1 MIRALLSLML
11 AGGAPAGAAALT
23 APAGGA
29 SCVLVV
35 QVRDEAR
42 QPVVDAAVKISGMA
56 GLFLT
61 GKDGIAQVTVGAGRE
76 YGIRV
81 ESTGYYPAKVEG
93 VEVSAGAALLV
104 EVELKRAAV
113 VSEIVVVTA
122 TGTATE
128 MQESSIRTEVIQAA
142 MVDRQV
148 KTTLAEAFQ
157 ATVSGVRVET
167 NCQNCGFMQIRM
179 NGLEGPYTQI
189 LEDGLPTYSGVT
201 AVYGLEQIPAAF
213 LEQIEVVKG
222 GSSALYGPGAV
233 AGVINLIRR
242 EPRENR
248 FRLDAMG
255 GWQRG
260 RPEQQIGGAAQ
271 IIDMP
276 GGLSGD
282 FFVRSVNRTP
292 VDRDGDG
299 FSEMGKRRLDS
310 GGFSLY
316 RRFMESRGKLS
327 VTGALASEFRRGG
340 DQFHLP
346 PEQTLITEQVDS
358 LRHSLAANWNHTI
371 SANTFYAL
379 RASHAYYGRR
389 SYYGSG
395 MDPNAYGDTRNPVWV
410 ADAQT
415 GHQKGKHSLLAG
427 YQVWWEHVEDN
438 APAYNRTLGGTFNNH
453 GVYFQDEWRPASR
466 VTLIGGTRVDKSNRL
481 DKAILSPRAGVR
493 VGLTNSLVARATV
506 STGFRAPAVFDEDL
520 HIAQVGGE
528 GFVLQNGSR
537 LREERSVSY
546 SGGVDYVGLVLGRR
560 AQLGLNLFR
569 TNLHDAFTLAEDVV
583 EGQEFRR
590 LLRINGPD
598 ASVGG
603 ASFDGT
609 LRVTGK
615 FGIRGGF
622 TAQYARWNE
631 PEPQFGARSFFRTPS
646 RYGFLGADWTMPGG
660 IEWSLTADF
669 TGRMTAPHY
678 AGYIDED
685 RLETT
690 PRFLT
695 YNTVVSRT
703 FEITERRRL
712 RLFFNVQNM
721 GDSYQRDLDRG
732 PNRDSGYVYGPS
744 EMRRAVAGMTFEF

>member
-1 MIRALLSLML
+1 MLSFIVTGSALV
-11 AGGAPAGAAALT
+11 GAAAQTTHAGAA
-23 APAGGA
+23 
-29 SCVLVV
+29 SSVLVV
-35 QVRDEAR
+35 EVRDEAK
-42 QPVVDAAVKISGMA
+42 QPVADATVKIGGVA
-56 GLFLT
+56 GVFRT
-61 GKDGIAQVTVGAGRE
+61 DKDGIAQLTVGVGRE

-81 ESTGYYPAKVEG
+81 ESAEYYPAKVDG
-93 VEVSAGAALLV
+93 VEVSANEPSLV
-104 EVELKRAAV
+104 VVELKRAAV
-113 VSEIVVVTA
+113 VSEILVVTA

-128 MQESSIRTEVIQAA
+128 LQSSPVRTEVIQAA
-142 MVDRQV
+142 LADRQV

-222 GSSALYGPGAV
+222 GNSALYGPGAV

-248 FRLDAMG
+248 FRLDALG
-255 GWQRG
+255 GWQKG

-271 IIDMP
+271 IIDIP

-282 FFVRSVNRTP
+282 FFVRSVNRVP

-316 RRFMESRGKLS
+316 RRFMENRGRLS

-340 DQFHLP
+340 DQFELP
-346 PEQTLITEQVDS
+346 PEQSWITEQVDS
-358 LRHSLAANWNHTI
+358 RRYSLAANWNHTI

-379 RASHAYYGRR
+379 RASHAYYARK

-410 ADAQT
+410 TDTQA
-415 GHQKGKHSLLAG
+415 GHQKGSHSLLAG

-453 GVYFQDEWRPASR
+453 GVYFQDEWRPTSR
-466 VTLIGGTRVDKSNRL
+466 LTLIGGTRVDKSNRL

-493 VGLTNSLVARATV
+493 VGLSNSLVARATV

-528 GFVLQNGSR
+528 GFVLQNAGS

-546 SGGVDYVGLVLGRR
+546 SGGLDFSGLVMSRR
-560 AQLGLNLFR
+560 VQLGLNLFR

-609 LRVTGK
+609 LRLTNQV
-615 FGIRGGF
+615 GIRGGF
-622 TAQYARWNE
+622 TAQHARWAE
-631 PEPQFGARSFFRTPS
+631 PEPQFGSRSFFRTPS
-646 RYGFLGADWTMPGG
+646 RYGFLGTDWSMPGG
-660 IEWSLTADF
+660 VEWSLTADF
-669 TGRMTAPHY
+669 TGRMIAPHY
-678 AGYIDED
+678 AGYIAED

-695 YNTVVSRT
+695 FNTVVSRT
-703 FEITERRRL
+703 FELSERKRL
-712 RLFFNVQNM
+712 RLFLNVQNI
-721 GDSYQRDLDRG
+721 GDSYQSDLDRG
-732 PNRDSGYVYGPS
+732 PSRDSAYVYGPS
-744 EMRRAVAGMTFEF
+744 EMRRAVVGLTFEF

>member
-1 MIRALLSLML
+1 
-11 AGGAPAGAAALT
+11 
-23 APAGGA
+23 
-29 SCVLVV
+29 
-35 QVRDEAR
+35 
-42 QPVVDAAVKISGMA
+42 
-56 GLFLT
+56 
-61 GKDGIAQVTVGAGRE
+61 
-76 YGIRV
+76 
-81 ESTGYYPAKVEG
+81 
-93 VEVSAGAALLV
+93 
-104 EVELKRAAV
+104 
-113 VSEIVVVTA
+113 
-122 TGTATE
+122 
-128 MQESSIRTEVIQAA
+128 
-142 MVDRQV
+142 
-148 KTTLAEAFQ
+148 
-157 ATVSGVRVET
+157 
-167 NCQNCGFMQIRM
+167 MQIRM

-222 GSSALYGPGAV
+222 GNSALYGPGAV

-248 FRLDAMG
+248 FRLDALG
-255 GWQRG
+255 GWQKG
-260 RPEQQIGGAAQ
+260 RPEQQIGGSAQ
-271 IIDMP
+271 IVDMP
-276 GGLSGD
+276 GGFSGD
-282 FFVRSVNRTP
+282 FFVRSVNRVP

-316 RRFMESRGKLS
+316 RRFMESRGRLS

-340 DQFHLP
+340 DQFELP
-346 PEQTLITEQVDS
+346 PEQTWITEQVDS
-358 LRHSLAANWNHTI
+358 RRYSLAANWNHTL

-379 RASHAYYGRR
+379 RASHAYYDRK
-389 SYYGSG
+389 SYYGSR

-410 ADAQT
+410 ADTQA
-415 GHQKGKHSLLAG
+415 GHQKGSHSLLAG

-453 GVYFQDEWRPASR
+453 GVYFQDEWRPTSR
-466 VTLIGGTRVDKSNRL
+466 LTLIGGTRVDKSNRL

-493 VGLTNSLVARATV
+493 VGLSNTLVARATV

-528 GFVLQNGSR
+528 GFMLQNDGS
-537 LREERSVSY
+537 LREERSISY
-546 SGGVDYVGLVLGRR
+546 SGGLDYAGLVMGRR
-560 AQLGLNLFR
+560 VQLGLNLFR

-609 LRVTGK
+609 LRLTNQ

-622 TAQYARWNE
+622 TAQHARWAE
-631 PEPQFGARSFFRTPS
+631 PEPQFGSRSFFRTPA
-646 RYGFLGADWTMPGG
+646 RYGFLGTDWSMPGS

-669 TGRMTAPHY
+669 TGRMIAPHY

-695 YNTVVSRT
+695 FNTVVSRT
-703 FEITERRRL
+703 FELSEHKRL
-712 RLFFNVQNM
+712 RLFLNVQNI
-721 GDSYQRDLDRG
+721 GDRYQSDLDRG
-732 PNRDSGYVYGPS
+732 PDRDSAYVYGPN
-744 EMRRAVAGMTFEF
+744 EMRRAVVGFTFEF

>member
-1 MIRALLSLML
+1 MSLMA
-11 AGGAPAGAAALT
+11 AGSLMAGAAAQIPAAEPLT
-23 APAGGA
+23 G
-29 SCVLVV
+29 VLVV
-35 QVRDEAR
+35 QVQDEGQ
-42 QPVVDAAVKISGMA
+42 QPVVGAKVR
-56 GLFLT
+56 T
-61 GKDGIAQVTVGAGRE
+61 GGEGGVVTTGGDGIAQFKVAAGRAH
-76 YGIRV
+76 RV
-81 ESTGYYPAKVEG
+81 HVEAQGYYPAKLEN
-93 VEVSAGAALLV
+93 VEVSASEPTLV
-104 EVELKRAAV
+104 VTGLRKTV
-113 VSEIVVVTA
+113 VISEIVVVTA

-128 MQESSIRTEVIQAA
+128 LQESPVRTEVIQAA
-142 MVDRQV
+142 LADRQV

-222 GSSALYGPGAV
+222 GNSALYGPGAV

-248 FRLDAMG
+248 FRLDGLG
-255 GWQRG
+255 GWQKG
-260 RPEQQIGGAAQ
+260 RPEQQFGGAAQ

-282 FFVRSVNRTP
+282 FFMRSVNRVP

-316 RRFMESRGKLS
+316 RRVLENRGRLS
-327 VTGALASEFRRGG
+327 VSGSISSEFRRGG
-340 DQFHLP
+340 DRLDLP
-346 PEQTLITEQVDS
+346 PEQTWITEQVDS
-358 LRHSLAANWNHTI
+358 QRYSLAVSWNHTL
-371 SANTFYAL
+371 SANTFYGL
-379 RASHAYYGRR
+379 RASHAYYGRK

-410 ADAQT
+410 TDSQA
-415 GHQKGKHSLLAG
+415 GHQKGSHSLLAG

-438 APAYNRTLGGTFNNH
+438 APAYHRTLGGTFNNH
-453 GVYFQDEWRPASR
+453 GVYLQDEWRPTSR
-466 VTLIGGTRVDKSNRL
+466 LTVIGGTRIDKSNRL
-481 DKAILSPRAGVR
+481 DKAILSPRAGIR
-493 VGLTNSLVARATV
+493 VGLSNNVVARATV
-506 STGFRAPAVFDEDL
+506 STGFRAPAVFEEDL

-528 GFVLQNGSR
+528 GFVLQNDGQ
-537 LREERSVSY
+537 LKEERSMSY
-546 SGGVDYVGLVLGRR
+546 SGGLDFAGLVMGRR

-583 EGQEFRR
+583 EGDEFRR
-590 LLRINGPD
+590 LLRMNGPD

-603 ASFDGT
+603 ASFDGSLWLT
-609 LRVTGK
+609 SRLSL
-615 FGIRGGF
+615 RGGY
-622 TAQYARWNE
+622 TAQYARWAE
-631 PEPQFGARSFFRTPS
+631 PEPQFGARTFFRTPS
-646 RYGFLGADWTMPGG
+646 RYGFLGSDWSLPGG
-660 IEWSLTADF
+660 IDWSFTADF
-669 TGRMTAPHY
+669 TGRMIAPHY

-695 YNTVVSRT
+695 FNTVVSRT
-703 FEITERRRL
+703 FELSERKRL
-712 RLFFNVQNM
+712 RLFLNVQNI
-721 GDSYQRDLDRG
+721 GDKYQSDLDRG
-732 PNRDSGYVYGPS
+732 PDRDSAYVYGPS
-744 EMRRAVAGMTFEF
+744 EMRRAVAGFTFEF